1 MATLRELAIRVTAD
15 STSYQ
20 REMSRASRLGTDYYK
35 TMEER
40 SHRFDAY
47 IASNNRSIQAMNAQ
61 LHSLKTSALGLATAF
76 AGGFA
81 ITSIINTADDWGQMA
96 ARVKMAVNS
105 VEGSVDN
112 YQNVQSR
119 LLEISN
125 RNAKSIT
132 DSQELYI
139 ATASSMRDLGYST
152 NDTIDFIES
161 MSNSY
166 TLNAVAADRVQ
177 TSINTINKAMITGR
191 ITSKQWQDLMSS
203 TPNIASAL
211 ADSLKKDEEAI
222 KKLGLSGQISMRQL
236 ADAMIKAKD
245 ETGEMADGMGNT
257 IKDGF
262 VQISN
267 SFGTLIGEIND
278 SAGITRGLASG
289 LKIIADNIGLVTGAA
304 GVFVSIGLGRYFGR
318 LSNSIIDAT
327 KTTLDNSNKTYS
339 NALAQKHL
347 AESELQKIA
356 VEKQSIAT
364 TKQASIARLQNVAS
378 IRSAMNVRKTILAL
392 EAQEIALTDRETQA
406 KTRLAAANRQVSVLA
421 RASSGLLGLLGGPV
435 GLAVTALTVGSAF
448 FSMRDGA
455 EEAKKPIE
463 ELQLPVDQLLA
474 KFKELNKG
482 RQDNIVAGLTVEV
495 KTNSANVDTEI
506 DNLKKNLE
514 GKLKTEWVA
523 RGNYSAEL
531 VVSKKDQS
539 AINEYIEHVKT
550 LKSELD
556 KSAISEFDFGTK
568 LSQLN
573 DKLITAVGGGQEFK
587 TALGNMTGALLTSSG
602 ELGEVKEKLTAI
614 QAVAAAVASGIKT
627 IDVVDF
633 PNLDNQLGTLSLQ
646 LDVNN
651 AKSDYGAES
660 AYVLAGLQRAAG
672 NAALEHA
679 ADLFKL
685 ATTQELSGNMS
696 DALGKKL
703 TELAN
708 KLRQNYKLEQN
719 LKHSSSSKSPA
730 ELYKSQLDKLNNQ
743 INAYTDITE
752 LQKLRRQLAEG
763 ELRKLS
769 EIQKKTLETKAVE
782 LDKLNAQKEY
792 KSILDSLRTP
802 AEQQLDTYKKH
813 LEFIEKGNFS
823 LREREELLARMTKKS
838 MESAPT
844 FSYQNSYSGLGSDL
858 LNVAEDEKRL
868 QDWKEQQ
875 IAAQTELLNQKKINL
890 EEYADFVVSIE
901 DATQKKQ
908 KDIQDA
914 YTLATLG
921 TFSSLTGS
929 IADMFKETAGE
940 SSAAYKIMF
949 LASKASAIAQA
960 IISTEIAANKA
971 LELGPILGIPAAS
984 MVRGLGYASVGM
996 IAAQTISGMAHSG
1009 IDNIPREGT
1018 WLLDKGERVV
1028 DARTNADLKNF
1039 LDTSKSSGG
1048 SITVNVP
1055 VNVGGGDISEEDG
1068 KEVGAMIKQSVLS
1081 ILDEQMRPGGKLN
1094 RR

>member
-15 STSYQ
+15 SSSYQ
-20 REMSRASRLGTDYYK
+20 REMSRATRLGTDYYK
-35 TMEER
+35 TIEER
-40 SHRFDAY
+40 SRRFDAY

-61 LHSLKTSALGLATAF
+61 LHGLKSSALSLATAF

-96 ARVKMAVNS
+96 SRVKMAVNS
-105 VEGSVDN
+105 VEGSIDN
-112 YQNVQSR
+112 YQNVQKR

-152 NDTIDFIES
+152 NDTIDFIEA

-166 TLNAVAADRVQ
+166 TINATSAEKVQ
-177 TSINTINKAMITGR
+177 SSINAINKAMITGKVSSNDWKS
-191 ITSKQWQDLMSS
+191 IMAS
-203 TPNIASAL
+203 TPNIVTAL
-211 ADSLKKDEEAI
+211 SNSIGKSEKVI
-222 KKLGLSGQISMRQL
+222 RNLGNSGQISMRQL
-236 ADAMIKAKD
+236 ADAMIKVKD
-245 ETGEMADGMGNT
+245 ETGKLADNMGNT
-257 IKDGF
+257 VKDGF
-262 VQISN
+262 TQISN
-267 SFGTLIGEIND
+267 SFGTLIGELND
-278 SAGITRGLASG
+278 SAGITRGIASG
-289 LKIIADNIGLVTGAA
+289 LNIIADNIGIVTGAA

-318 LSNSIIDAT
+318 LSDSVINAT
-327 KTTLDNSNKTYS
+327 KTTLDNRTAQISLAQTQLSAVKTLQAKAVAEV
-339 NALAQKHL
+339 NAARFEAQRAVGLKANLIAQNNLTAAINRQTQANNQLALAQSK
-347 AESELQKIA
+347 
-356 VEKQSIAT
+356 VDT
-364 TKQASIARLQNVAS
+364 
-378 IRSAMNVRKTILAL
+378 
-392 EAQEIALTDRETQA
+392 LTS
-406 KTRLAAANRQVSVLA
+406 KMGLLS

-474 KFKELNKG
+474 RFKELNKG

-495 KTNSANVDTEI
+495 KTDSANVDTEI
-506 DNLKKNLE
+506 DKLKKNLE
-514 GKLKTEWVA
+514 EKLKTQWAA
-523 RGNYSAEL
+523 RGSYSAEL
-531 VVSKKDQS
+531 VVSKKDQT
-539 AINEYIEHVKT
+539 AINEYVGQLKN

-556 KSAISEFDFGTK
+556 KGTISEFDFGTK
-568 LSQLN
+568 LSQLS

-587 TALGNMTGALLTSSG
+587 TALGNMTGALLTSSSA
-602 ELGEVKEKLTAI
+602 LGKAQEKLIAI
-614 QAVAAAVASGIKT
+614 QGVAVAVASGIKT

-679 ADLFKL
+679 ADLIKL

-696 DALGKKL
+696 DELAEKL

-708 KLRQNYKLEQN
+708 KLRQNYKLEDK
-719 LKHSSSSKSPA
+719 LRHSSSSKSPA
-730 ELYKSQLDKLNNQ
+730 DLYKSQLDKLNNQ

-769 EIQKKTLETKAVE
+769 EIQKKTLETKAIE

-792 KSILDSLRTP
+792 KSIMDSLRSP

-875 IAAQTELLNQKKINL
+875 IAAQTELLNQKKINM
-890 EEYADFVVSIE
+890 EEYADFVVNIE
-901 DATQKKQ
+901 DKMQKKQ
-908 KDIQDA
+908 QDIQDA

-929 IADMFKETAGE
+929 IADMFKATAGE
-940 SSAAYKIMF
+940 SSAAYKAMF
-949 LASKASAIAQA
+949 LTSKAAAIAQA
-960 IISTEIAANKA
+960 IISTEVAADKA
-971 LELGPILGIPAAS
+971 LELGPILGIEASS
-984 MVRGLGYASVGM
+984 MVRGLGYASVGL
-996 IAAQTISGMAHSG
+996 IAAQTITGMAHSG
-1009 IDNIPREGT
+1009 IDRIPREGT
-1018 WLLDKGERVV
+1018 WLLEEGERVV
-1028 DARTNADLKNF
+1028 DARTNADLKDF
-1039 LDTSKSSGG
+1039 LGTSKQSSSGG
-1048 SITVNVP
+1048 LTLNMP
-1055 VNVGGGDISEEDG
+1055 LTAGGGVTHDELAVFGEKIKSDIFKIYTD
-1068 KEVGAMIKQSVLS
+1068 AI
-1081 ILDEQMRPGGKLN
+1081 RPGGLLN

>member
-15 STSYQ
+15 SSSYQ
-20 REMSRASRLGTDYYK
+20 REMSRATRLGTDYYK
-35 TMEER
+35 TIEDR
-40 SHRFDAY
+40 SRRFDAY
-47 IASNNRSIQAMNAQ
+47 VASNNRSIQAMNAQ
-61 LHSLKTSALGLATAF
+61 LHSLKSSALSLATAF

-105 VEGSVDN
+105 VGGSVDN
-112 YQNVQSR
+112 YQNVQKR

-152 NDTIDFIES
+152 NDTIDFIEA

-166 TLNAVAADRVQ
+166 TINATSAEKVQ
-177 TSINTINKAMITGR
+177 SSINAINKAMITGKV
-191 ITSKQWQDLMSS
+191 TSKQWQDLMAS

-211 ADSLKKDEEAI
+211 ADSLKKDEAI
-222 KKLGLSGQISMRQL
+222 IKNLGLSGQISMRQL
-236 ADAMIKAKD
+236 AEAMIKVKD
-245 ETGEMADGMGNT
+245 ETGRMADNMGNT
-257 IKDGF
+257 VKDGF
-262 VQISN
+262 TQISN
-267 SFGTLIGEIND
+267 SFGTLIGELND

-289 LKIIADNIGLVTGAA
+289 LNIIAENIGLVTGAA

-318 LSNSIIDAT
+318 LSDSVINAT
-327 KTTLDNSNKTYS
+327 KTTLNNRTAQISLAQTQLAAVKTLQAKAFAEA
-339 NALAQKHL
+339 NAARLEAQRAVGLKANLIAQNNLTAAINRQTQANNQLALAQ
-347 AESELQKIA
+347 SR
-356 VEKQSIAT
+356 VD
-364 TKQASIARLQNVAS
+364 
-378 IRSAMNVRKTILAL
+378 
-392 EAQEIALTDRETQA
+392 ALTS
-406 KTRLAAANRQVSVLA
+406 KMGLLS
-421 RASSGLLGLLGGPV
+421 RASSGLLGLLGGPM

-463 ELQLPVDQLLA
+463 ELQLPVDQLIA

-482 RQDNIVAGLTVEV
+482 RQDNITAGLTVQV
-495 KTNSANVDTEI
+495 KTDSANVDTEI
-506 DNLKKNLE
+506 DNLKENLEKNLR
-514 GKLKTEWVA
+514 TEWVTGNWSA
-523 RGNYSAEL
+523 RL
-531 VVSKKDQS
+531 VVSKKDQL
-539 AINEYIEHVKT
+539 AINEYIGQLKK

-556 KSAISEFDFGTK
+556 NGTISEFDFGTK
-568 LSQLN
+568 LSQLS

-587 TALGNMTGALLTSSG
+587 TALGNMTGALLTASSA
-602 ELGEVKEKLTAI
+602 LGETQVKLGAI
-614 QAVAAAVASGIKT
+614 QGVAEAVAGGVKKL
-627 IDVVDF
+627 DLVDF
-633 PNLDNQLGTLSLQ
+633 PNLDNQLGALSLQ

-672 NAALEHA
+672 DAALEHA
-679 ADLFKL
+679 ADLIKL
-685 ATTQELSGNMS
+685 ATTQELSGKMS
-696 DALGKKL
+696 DELAEKL

-769 EIQKKTLETKAVE
+769 EIQKKTLETKAIE
-782 LDKLNAQKEY
+782 LDRLNAQKEY

-875 IAAQTELLNQKKINL
+875 IAAQTELLNQKKINM
-890 EEYADFVVSIE
+890 EEYADFVVNIE
-901 DATQKKQ
+901 DKMQKKQ
-908 KDIQDA
+908 QDIQDA

-929 IADMFKETAGE
+929 IADMFKATAGE
-940 SSAAYKIMF
+940 SSAVYKTMF
-949 LASKASAIAQA
+949 LVSKAAAIAQS
-960 IISTEIAANKA
+960 IVSTEVAATKA
-971 LELGPILGIPAAS
+971 LEIDPTGILSG
-984 MVRGLGYASVGM
+984 VTRGLGYASVGM

-1018 WLLDKGERVV
+1018 WLLDRGERVV

-1039 LDTSKSSGG
+1039 LDTSKQSSSGG
-1048 SITVNVP
+1048 LTLNMP
-1055 VNVGGGDISEEDG
+1055 LTAGGGVTHEELAVFGEKIKSDIFKIYTD
-1068 KEVGAMIKQSVLS
+1068 AI
-1081 ILDEQMRPGGKLN
+1081 RPGGVLN

>member
-15 STSYQ
+15 SSSYQ
-20 REMSRASRLGTDYYK
+20 REMSRATRLGTDYYK
-35 TMEER
+35 TIEER
-40 SHRFDAY
+40 SRRFDAY
-47 IASNNRSIQAMNAQ
+47 VASNNRSIQAMNAQ
-61 LHSLKTSALGLATAF
+61 LHSLKSSALSLATAF

-105 VEGSVDN
+105 VGGSVDN
-112 YQNVQSR
+112 YQNVQKR

-152 NDTIDFIES
+152 NDTIDFIEA

-166 TLNAVAADRVQ
+166 TINATSAEKVQ
-177 TSINTINKAMITGR
+177 SSINIINKAMITGKV
-191 ITSKQWQDLMSS
+191 SGKQWQDLMAS
-203 TPNIASAL
+203 TPNIVTAL
-211 ADSLKKDEEAI
+211 SNSTGQAEAVI
-222 KKLGLSGQISMRQL
+222 RNLGNSGQISMRQL
-236 ADAMIKAKD
+236 TDAMVKAKD
-245 ETGEMADGMGNT
+245 ETGKMADGMGNT
-257 IKDGF
+257 VKDGF
-262 VQISN
+262 TQISN
-267 SFGTLIGEIND
+267 SFGVLIGELND

-318 LSNSIIDAT
+318 LSDSVINAT
-327 KTTLDNSNKTYS
+327 KTTLNNRTAQISSTQAQLAAVKALQAKAVAEVNVARFEAQRAVGLKANLIAQNNLTAAI
-339 NALAQKHL
+339 NRQTQANNELALAQ
-347 AESELQKIA
+347 SR
-356 VEKQSIAT
+356 VD
-364 TKQASIARLQNVAS
+364 
-378 IRSAMNVRKTILAL
+378 
-392 EAQEIALTDRETQA
+392 ALTS
-406 KTRLAAANRQVSVLA
+406 KMGLLS
-421 RASSGLLGLLGGPV
+421 RASSGLLGLLGGPM

-474 KFKELNKG
+474 RFKELNKG
-482 RQDNIVAGLTVEV
+482 RQDNITAGLTVQV

-506 DNLKKNLE
+506 DNLRKNLE
-514 GKLKTEWVA
+514 KKLRTEWITGNHSA
-523 RGNYSAEL
+523 RL
-531 VVSKKDQS
+531 VVPKKDQA
-539 AINEYIEHVKT
+539 AINEYIGQLKN

-556 KSAISEFDFGTK
+556 KGTISEFDFGTK
-568 LSQLN
+568 LSQLS

-587 TALGNMTGALLTSSG
+587 TALGDMTGALLTASDA
-602 ELGEVKEKLTAI
+602 LGETQVKLGAI
-614 QAVAAAVASGIKT
+614 QGVAEAVAGGVKKL
-627 IDVVDF
+627 DLVDF
-633 PNLDNQLGTLSLQ
+633 PNLDNQLGTLSQQ
-646 LDVNN
+646 LDVSRV
-651 AKSDYGAES
+651 KSNHGAEA

-672 NAALEHA
+672 DAALEHA
-679 ADLFKL
+679 EDLITL
-685 ATTQELSGNMS
+685 ATTQKLSSNMS
-696 DALGKKL
+696 DELAEKL

-782 LDKLNAQKEY
+782 LDQLNAQKEY
-792 KSILDSLRTP
+792 KSIMDSLRTP
-802 AEQQLDTYKKH
+802 AEQQLDTYKQH

-823 LREREELLARMTKKS
+823 LREREALLARMNKKS

-858 LNVAEDEKRL
+858 LNVAEDDKKL
-868 QDWKEQQ
+868 HDWQEQQ
-875 IAAQTELLNQKKINL
+875 IAAQTELLNQKKINM
-890 EEYADFVVSIE
+890 EEYADFVVNIE
-901 DATQKKQ
+901 DTMHKKQ
-908 KDIQDA
+908 QDIQDA

-929 IADMFKETAGE
+929 IADMFKQTAGE
-940 SSAAYKIMF
+940 SSAAYKVMF
-949 LASKASAIAQA
+949 LASRAAAIAQA
-960 IISTEIAANKA
+960 TISTLVAANKA
-971 LELGPILGIPAAS
+971 RELGYPMGEIAAS
-984 MVRGLGYASVGM
+984 TVMGLGMANVGM

-1018 WLLDKGERVV
+1018 WLLDRGERVV
-1028 DARTNADLKNF
+1028 DARTNADLKDF
-1039 LDTSKSSGG
+1039 LGTSKRSSSGG
-1048 SITVNVP
+1048 LTLNMP
-1055 VNVGGGDISEEDG
+1055 LTAGGGVTHEELAVFG
-1068 KEVGAMIKQSVLS
+1068 ETIKADVLRAYTNA
-1081 ILDEQMRPGGKLN
+1081 IRPGGILN

>member
-40 SHRFDAY
+40 SRRFDAY

-61 LHSLKTSALGLATAF
+61 LHSLKTSALSLATAF

-112 YQNVQSR
+112 YQDVQNR

-245 ETGEMADGMGNT
+245 ETGKMADGMGNT

-289 LKIIADNIGLVTGAA
+289 LKIIADNIGLVTGAV
-304 GVFVSIGLGRYFGR
+304 GVFVAIGLGRYFGR
-318 LSNSIIDAT
+318 LSDSVINAT
-327 KTTLDNSNKTYS
+327 KTTLDNRTAQISLAQTQLAAVKTLQAKAVAEV
-339 NALAQKHL
+339 NAARFEAQRAVGLKANLIAQNNLTAAINRQTQANNQLALAQSK
-347 AESELQKIA
+347 
-356 VEKQSIAT
+356 VD
-364 TKQASIARLQNVAS
+364 
-378 IRSAMNVRKTILAL
+378 
-392 EAQEIALTDRETQA
+392 ALTS
-406 KTRLAAANRQVSVLA
+406 KVGLLS
-421 RASSGLLGLLGGPV
+421 RAGSGLLGLLGGPF

-448 FSMRDGA
+448 FAMRDGA
-455 EEAKKPIE
+455 DSAKKPIE
-463 ELQLPVDQLLA
+463 DLQLPVDQLIEKYKKLDKA
-474 KFKELNKG
+474 RQAVLKTDISSDVKDKSKEADLNIPDLKESLKKSLSDVKSTG
-482 RQDNIVAGLTVEV
+482 LDYPKVKSYLSPENEKAIDAYIEKIESLIAHVKNGTLSEKEFGEQFNVANTQLNTA
-495 KTNSANVDTEI
+495 TRNSA
-506 DNLKKNLE
+506 
-514 GKLKTEWVA
+514 
-523 RGNYSAEL
+523 
-531 VVSKKDQS
+531 
-539 AINEYIEHVKT
+539 
-550 LKSELD
+550 
-556 KSAISEFDFGTK
+556 DFGTTLVGMTRET
-568 LSQLN
+568 LSSVQ
-573 DKLITAVGGGQEFK
+573 
-587 TALGNMTGALLTSSG
+587 ALAQQ
-602 ELGEVKEKLTAI
+602 KEKLDAI
-614 QAVAAAVASGIKT
+614 EQASGDAANSVKQL
-627 IDVVDF
+627 DLADF
-633 PNLDNQLGTLSLQ
+633 PNLENQLGTLSLQ
-646 LDVNN
+646 LDVSRV
-651 AKSDYGAES
+651 KSKSGAEA

-679 ADLFKL
+679 EDLITL
-685 ATTQELSGNMS
+685 ATTQELSGKMS

-703 TELAN
+703 TELAK
-708 KLRQNYKLEQN
+708 KLRENFKLEKN
-719 LKHSSSSKSPA
+719 LKHSSKSGKSSVDI
-730 ELYKSQLDKLNNQ
+730 YKSQLDKLNNQ
-743 INAYTDITE
+743 IHAYTDITE

-769 EIQKKTLETKAVE
+769 EIQKKTLETKAIE
-782 LDKLNAQKEY
+782 LDRLNAQKEY
-792 KSILDSLRTP
+792 KSIMDSLRSP
-802 AEQQLDTYKKH
+802 AEQQLDTYKQH
-813 LEFIEKGNFS
+813 LAVLEKGNFT
-823 LREREELLARMTKKS
+823 LKEREELLDKMNKKAS
-838 MESAPT
+838 ESAPT
-844 FSYQNSYSGLGSDL
+844 FSYQNSYNGIGSDL
-858 LNVAEDEKRL
+858 LNVAEDDKKL

-875 IAAQTELLNQKKINL
+875 IAVQTDLLNEKLINQQ
-890 EEYADFVVSIE
+890 EYADAVVSIE
-901 DATQKKQ
+901 ETMQKKQ
-908 KDIQDA
+908 QDLQSA
-914 YTLATLG
+914 YTLAALG

-929 IADMFKETAGE
+929 IADMFKQTAGE

-949 LASKASAIAQA
+949 LASKAAAIAQS
-960 IISTEIAANKA
+960 IVSTEVAATKA
-971 LELGPILGIPAAS
+971 LEIDPTGIMS
-984 MVRGLGYASVGM
+984 GITRGLGYASVGM

-1009 IDNIPREGT
+1009 IDHIPEDGT
-1018 WLLDKGERVV
+1018 WLLKKGERVI
-1028 DARTNADLKNF
+1028 DDRTNADLKNF
-1039 LDTSKSSGG
+1039 LETSNKSNGIALNMP
-1048 SITVNVP
+1048 ITA
-1055 VNVGGGDISEEDG
+1055 GGGVSQDDLAIVTNDIKIWVIKEFED
-1068 KEVGAMIKQSVLS
+1068 A
-1081 ILDEQMRPGGKLN
+1081 MRPGGKLN

>member
-15 STSYQ
+15 SSSYQ
-20 REMSRASRLGTDYYK
+20 REMSRATRLGTDYYK
-35 TMEER
+35 TIEER
-40 SHRFDAY
+40 SRRFDAY

-61 LHSLKTSALGLATAF
+61 LHSLKSSALSLATAF

-96 ARVKMAVNS
+96 SRVKMAVNS
-105 VEGSVDN
+105 VEGSIDN
-112 YQNVQSR
+112 YQNVQKR

-152 NDTIDFIES
+152 NDTIDFIEA

-166 TLNAVAADRVQ
+166 TINATSAEKVQ
-177 TSINTINKAMITGR
+177 SSINIINKAMITGKV
-191 ITSKQWQDLMSS
+191 SGKQWQDLMAS
-203 TPNIASAL
+203 TPNIVTAL
-211 ADSLKKDEEAI
+211 SNSIGKSEKVI
-222 KKLGLSGQISMRQL
+222 RNLGNSGQISMRQL
-236 ADAMIKAKD
+236 ADAMIKVKD
-245 ETGEMADGMGNT
+245 ETGKLADNMGNT
-257 IKDGF
+257 VKDGF
-262 VQISN
+262 TQISN
-267 SFGTLIGEIND
+267 SFGTLIGELND
-278 SAGITRGLASG
+278 SAGITRGIASG
-289 LKIIADNIGLVTGAA
+289 LNIIAENIGLVTGAA

-347 AESELQKIA
+347 AEAELQKIA

-455 EEAKKPIE
+455 KEAKQPIE

-474 KFKELNKG
+474 RFKELNKG
-482 RQDNIVAGLTVEV
+482 RQDNITAGLTVEV
-495 KTNSANVDTEI
+495 KTNSAKVDTEI
-506 DNLKKNLE
+506 DKLKKNLE
-514 GKLKTEWVA
+514 EKLKTQWAA

-539 AINEYIEHVKT
+539 AINEYVGQVKA

-556 KSAISEFDFGTK
+556 NGTITADAFGNK
-568 LSQLN
+568 FSQLN

-602 ELGEVKEKLTAI
+602 ALGEAQEKLIAI
-614 QAVAAAVASGIKT
+614 QGVAVAVASGIKT

-672 NAALEHA
+672 DAALEHA

-730 ELYKSQLDKLNNQ
+730 ELYKSQLDKLKSQ

-769 EIQKKTLETKAVE
+769 EIQKKALETKAIE
-782 LDKLNAQKEY
+782 LDRLNAQKEY

-875 IAAQTELLNQKKINL
+875 IAAQTELLNEKKINM
-890 EEYADFVVSIE
+890 EEYADFVVNIE
-901 DATQKKQ
+901 DKMQKKQ
-908 KDIQDA
+908 QDIQDA

-929 IADMFKETAGE
+929 IADMFKQTAGE
-940 SSAAYKIMF
+940 SSAAYKAMF
-949 LASKASAIAQA
+949 LTSKAAAIAQA
-960 IISTEIAANKA
+960 IISTEVAADKA
-971 LELGPILGIPAAS
+971 MELGPILGIEAAS

-1009 IDNIPREGT
+1009 IDHIPEDGT
-1018 WLLDKGERVV
+1018 WLLKKGERVI
-1028 DARTNADLKNF
+1028 DDRTNADLKDF
-1039 LDTSKSSGG
+1039 LGTSKQSSGG
-1048 SITVNVP
+1048 LTLNMP
-1055 VNVGGGDISEEDG
+1055 LTAGGGVTHEELAVFGEKIKSDIFKIYTD
-1068 KEVGAMIKQSVLS
+1068 AI
-1081 ILDEQMRPGGKLN
+1081 RPGGLLN

>member
-15 STSYQ
+15 SSSYQ
-20 REMSRASRLGTDYYK
+20 REMSRATRLGTDYYK
-35 TMEER
+35 TIEER
-40 SHRFDAY
+40 SRRFDAY

-61 LHSLKTSALGLATAF
+61 LHGLKSSALSLATAF

-105 VEGSVDN
+105 VEGSIDN
-112 YQNVQSR
+112 YQNVQKR

-152 NDTIDFIES
+152 NDTIDFIEA

-166 TLNAVAADRVQ
+166 TINATSAEKVQ
-177 TSINTINKAMITGR
+177 SSINAINKAMITGKVSSNDWKS
-191 ITSKQWQDLMSS
+191 IMAS
-203 TPNIASAL
+203 TPNVVEAL
-211 ADSLKKDEEAI
+211 SNSLKKDEAVI
-222 KKLGLSGQISMRQL
+222 KQLGMSGQISMRQL
-236 ADAMIKAKD
+236 ADAMIKVRD
-245 ETGEMADGMGNT
+245 ETGKMADNMGNT

-262 VQISN
+262 TQISN
-267 SFGTLIGEIND
+267 SFGTLIGELND

-289 LKIIADNIGLVTGAA
+289 LRIIADNIGLVTGAA

-318 LSNSIIDAT
+318 LSDSVINAT
-327 KTTLDNSNKTYS
+327 KTTLDNRTAQISLAQTQLSAVKTLQAKAVAEVNAARFEAQRAVGLKANLIAQNNLTAAINRQTQANKEL
-339 NALAQKHL
+339 ALAQSK
-347 AESELQKIA
+347 
-356 VEKQSIAT
+356 VDT
-364 TKQASIARLQNVAS
+364 
-378 IRSAMNVRKTILAL
+378 
-392 EAQEIALTDRETQA
+392 LTS
-406 KTRLAAANRQVSVLA
+406 KMGLLS

-474 KFKELNKG
+474 KFKKLNKG
-482 RQDNIVAGLTVEV
+482 RQDNIVAGLTVDV
-495 KTNSANVDTEI
+495 KTDSAKVDTEI

-514 GKLKTEWVA
+514 GKLKTKWAA
-523 RGNYSAEL
+523 RGVYSTEL
-531 VVSKKDQS
+531 VVSKKDQT
-539 AINEYIEHVKT
+539 AINEYIGQLKN

-556 KSAISEFDFGTK
+556 KGTISEFDFGTK
-568 LSQLN
+568 LSQLS

-602 ELGEVKEKLTAI
+602 ALGKAQEKLIAI
-614 QAVAAAVASGIKT
+614 QGVAVAVASGIKT

-696 DALGKKL
+696 DDLGKKL

-730 ELYKSQLDKLNNQ
+730 ELYKSQLDKLKSQ

-838 MESAPT
+838 LESSPT

-875 IAAQTELLNQKKINL
+875 IAMQTELLDQKLINQQ
-890 EEYADFVVSIE
+890 EYADAVVNIE
-901 DATQKKQ
+901 ETMQRKQ
-908 KDIQDA
+908 QDIQDA
-914 YTLATLG
+914 YTIATLG

-929 IADMFKETAGE
+929 IADMFKQTAGE

-949 LASKASAIAQA
+949 LTSKAAAIAQA
-960 IISTEIAANKA
+960 TISTYVAADKA
-971 LELGPILGIPAAS
+971 LELGYPMGEIAAS
-984 MVRGLGYASVGM
+984 TVMGLGMANVGM
-996 IAAQTISGMAHSG
+996 IAAQTITGMAHSG
-1009 IDNIPREGT
+1009 IDRIPREGT
-1018 WLLDKGERVV
+1018 WLLEEGERVV
-1028 DARTNADLKNF
+1028 DARTNADLKDF
-1039 LDTSKSSGG
+1039 LGTSKRSSGG

-1055 VNVGGGDISEEDG
+1055 VNVGRGDISEEDG
-1068 KEVGAMIKQSVLS
+1068 KEIGLMIKQSVLS
-1081 ILDEQMRPGGKLN
+1081 ILDDQMRPGGRLN

>member
-15 STSYQ
+15 SSSYQ
-20 REMSRASRLGTDYYK
+20 REMSRATRLGTDYYK
-35 TMEER
+35 TIEER
-40 SHRFDAY
+40 SRRFDAY

-61 LHSLKTSALGLATAF
+61 LYSLKSSALGLATAF

-96 ARVKMAVNS
+96 ARVKMSVNS
-105 VEGSVDN
+105 VGGSVDD
-112 YQNVQSR
+112 YQDVQKR

-152 NDTIDFIES
+152 NDTIDFIEA

-166 TLNAVAADRVQ
+166 TLNAVAADKVQ
-177 TSINTINKAMITGR
+177 TSIGVINKAMITGKV
-191 ITSKQWQDLMSS
+191 SGKQWQQLMES

-211 ADSLKKDEEAI
+211 ADSLKKDEAI
-222 KKLGLSGQISMRQL
+222 IKNLGLSGQISMRQL
-236 ADAMIKAKD
+236 ADAMMKAKD
-245 ETGEMADGMGNT
+245 ETGRLADNMGNT
-257 IKDGF
+257 VKDGF
-262 VQISN
+262 TQISN
-267 SFGTLIGEIND
+267 SFGTLIGELND

-289 LKIIADNIGLVTGAA
+289 LRIIADNIGLVTGAA

-318 LSNSIIDAT
+318 LSDSVINAT
-327 KTTLDNSNKTYS
+327 KTTLNNRAAQISLVQTQLAAVKTLQAKAVAEA
-339 NALAQKHL
+339 NAARFEAQRAVGLKANLIAQNNLTAAINRQTQANNQLALAQ
-347 AESELQKIA
+347 SR
-356 VEKQSIAT
+356 VD
-364 TKQASIARLQNVAS
+364 
-378 IRSAMNVRKTILAL
+378 
-392 EAQEIALTDRETQA
+392 ALTS
-406 KTRLAAANRQVSVLA
+406 KMGLLS

-455 EEAKKPIE
+455 AEAKKPIE

-482 RQDNIVAGLTVEV
+482 RQDSIVAGLTVQV
-495 KTNSANVDTEI
+495 KTDSASVDTEI
-506 DNLKKNLE
+506 DNLKENLEKNLR
-514 GKLKTEWVA
+514 TEWVTGNWSA
-523 RGNYSAEL
+523 RL
-531 VVSKKDQS
+531 VVSKKDQA
-539 AINEYIEHVKT
+539 AINEYIEQVKI

-556 KSAISEFDFGTK
+556 KSAISEFDFGTN

-587 TALGNMTGALLTSSG
+587 TALGNMTGALLTASG
-602 ELGEVKEKLTAI
+602 ALGETQVKLGAI
-614 QAVAAAVASGIKT
+614 QGVAVAVANGVKKL
-627 IDVVDF
+627 DLVDF
-633 PNLDNQLGTLSLQ
+633 PNLDNQLGTLSQQ
-646 LDVNN
+646 LDVSRV
-651 AKSDYGAES
+651 KSKHGAEA

-672 NAALEHA
+672 DAALEHA
-679 ADLFKL
+679 EDLITL

-696 DALGKKL
+696 DKLAEKL
-703 TELAN
+703 TELAD
-708 KLRQNYKLEQN
+708 KLRQNHKLEEG
-719 LKHSSSSKSPA
+719 LKQSSKGKSPSD
-730 ELYKSQLDKLNNQ
+730 LYKSQLDKLNNQ

-763 ELRKLS
+763 ELSKLT

-802 AEQQLDTYKKH
+802 AEQQLDTYKQH

-875 IAAQTELLNQKKINL
+875 IAAQTELLNQKKINM
-890 EEYADFVVSIE
+890 EEYADFVVNIE
-901 DATQKKQ
+901 DTMYKKQ
-908 KDIQDA
+908 QDIQDA

-929 IADMFKETAGE
+929 IADMFKQTAGE
-940 SSAAYKIMF
+940 SSAVYKTMF
-949 LASKASAIAQA
+949 LVSKAAAIAQS
-960 IISTEIAANKA
+960 IVSTEVAATKA
-971 LELGPILGIPAAS
+971 LEIDPTGIMS
-984 MVRGLGYASVGM
+984 GVTRGLGYASVGM

-1018 WLLDKGERVV
+1018 WLLDRGERVV
-1028 DARTNADLKNF
+1028 DARTNTDLKNF
-1039 LDTSKSSGG
+1039 LDTSKRSSGG

-1055 VNVGGGDISEEDG
+1055 VNVGRGDISEEDG
-1068 KEVGAMIKQSVLS
+1068 KEIGLMIKQSVLS
-1081 ILDEQMRPGGKLN
+1081 ILDDQMRPGGRLN

>member
-15 STSYQ
+15 SSSYQ
-20 REMSRASRLGTDYYK
+20 REMSRATRLGTDYYK
-35 TMEER
+35 TIEER
-40 SHRFDAY
+40 SRRFDAY

-61 LHSLKTSALGLATAF
+61 LHSLKSSALSLATAL

-105 VEGSVDN
+105 VGGSVDD
-112 YQNVQSR
+112 YQGVQKR

-152 NDTIDFIES
+152 NDTIDFIEA

-166 TLNAVAADRVQ
+166 TINATSAEKVQ
-177 TSINTINKAMITGR
+177 SSINAINKAMITGKV
-191 ITSKQWQDLMSS
+191 TSNDWKSIMSS
-203 TPNIASAL
+203 TPNVVEAL
-211 ADSLKKDEEAI
+211 SDSLKKDEAI
-222 KKLGLSGQISMRQL
+222 IKQLGMSGQISMRQL
-236 ADAMIKAKD
+236 ADAMIKVRD
-245 ETGEMADGMGNT
+245 ETGKMADNMGNT
-257 IKDGF
+257 VKDGF
-262 VQISN
+262 TQISN
-267 SFGTLIGEIND
+267 SFGTLIGELND
-278 SAGITRGLASG
+278 SAGLTQGIASG
-289 LKIIADNIGLVTGAA
+289 LNIIADNIGLVTGAA

-318 LSNSIIDAT
+318 LSDSVINAT
-327 KTTLDNSNKTYS
+327 KTTLDNRTAQISLAQTQLSAVKTLQAKAVAEV
-339 NALAQKHL
+339 NAARFEAQRAVGLKANLIAQNNLTAAINRQTQANNQLALAQSK
-347 AESELQKIA
+347 
-356 VEKQSIAT
+356 VDT
-364 TKQASIARLQNVAS
+364 
-378 IRSAMNVRKTILAL
+378 
-392 EAQEIALTDRETQA
+392 LTS
-406 KTRLAAANRQVSVLA
+406 KMGLLS

-474 KFKELNKG
+474 RFKELNKG
-482 RQDNIVAGLTVEV
+482 KQDNIVAGLTVEV
-495 KTNSANVDTEI
+495 KTNSAKTDKEI

-514 GKLKTEWVA
+514 KKLRTEWVTGTHSA
-523 RGNYSAEL
+523 RL
-531 VVSKKDQS
+531 VVPKKDQS
-539 AINEYIEHVKT
+539 AINEYIGQLKN

-556 KSAISEFDFGTK
+556 KGTISEFDFGTK
-568 LSQLN
+568 LSQLS

-587 TALGNMTGALLTSSG
+587 TALGNMTGALLTSSRA
-602 ELGEVKEKLTAI
+602 LGETQVKLGAI
-614 QAVAAAVASGIKT
+614 QAVAVAVAGGIKT

-696 DALGKKL
+696 DELGKKL

-769 EIQKKTLETKAVE
+769 EIQKKTLETKAIE
-782 LDKLNAQKEY
+782 LDRLNAQKEY
-792 KSILDSLRTP
+792 RSILDSLRTP

-838 MESAPT
+838 LESAPT

-868 QDWKEQQ
+868 QDWKEKELKV
-875 IAAQTELLNQKKINL
+875 QTELLNEKKINIQ
-890 EEYADFVVSIE
+890 EYADFVVNIE
-901 DATQKKQ
+901 DTMQRKQ
-908 KDIQDA
+908 QDIQSA
-914 YTLATLG
+914 YTIATLG

-929 IADMFKETAGE
+929 IADMFKQTAGE
-940 SSAAYKIMF
+940 SSAVYKTMF
-949 LASKASAIAQA
+949 LVSKAAAIAQS
-960 IISTEIAANKA
+960 IVSTEVAATKA
-971 LELGPILGIPAAS
+971 LEIDPTGIMS
-984 MVRGLGYASVGM
+984 GVTRGLGYASVGM
-996 IAAQTISGMAHSG
+996 IAAQTITGMAHSG
-1009 IDNIPREGT
+1009 IDRIPREGT
-1018 WLLDKGERVV
+1018 WLLEEGERVV
-1028 DARTNADLKNF
+1028 DARTNADLKDF
-1039 LDTSKSSGG
+1039 LGTSKQSSSGG
-1048 SITVNVP
+1048 LTLNMP
-1055 VNVGGGDISEEDG
+1055 LTAGGGVTHEELAVFGEKIKSDIFKIYTD
-1068 KEVGAMIKQSVLS
+1068 AI
-1081 ILDEQMRPGGKLN
+1081 RPGGILN

>member
-15 STSYQ
+15 SSSYQ
-20 REMSRASRLGTDYYK
+20 REMSRATRLGTDYYK
-35 TMEER
+35 TIEER
-40 SHRFDAY
+40 SRRFDAY

-61 LHSLKTSALGLATAF
+61 LHGLKSSALSLATAF

-96 ARVKMAVNS
+96 SRVKMAVNS
-105 VEGSVDN
+105 VEGSIDN
-112 YQNVQSR
+112 YQNVQKR

-152 NDTIDFIES
+152 NDTIDFIEA

-166 TLNAVAADRVQ
+166 TINATSAEKVQ
-177 TSINTINKAMITGR
+177 SSINAINKAMITGKVSSNDWKS
-191 ITSKQWQDLMSS
+191 IMSS
-203 TPNIASAL
+203 TPNVVEAL
-211 ADSLKKDEEAI
+211 SDSLKKDEAVI
-222 KKLGLSGQISMRQL
+222 KQLGMSGQISMRQL
-236 ADAMIKAKD
+236 ADAMIKVKD
-245 ETGEMADGMGNT
+245 ETGKLADNMGNT
-257 IKDGF
+257 VKDGF
-262 VQISN
+262 TQISN
-267 SFGTLIGEIND
+267 SFGTLIGELND
-278 SAGITRGLASG
+278 SAGITRGIASG
-289 LKIIADNIGLVTGAA
+289 LNIIAENIGLVTGAA

-347 AESELQKIA
+347 AEAELQKIA

-455 EEAKKPIE
+455 KEAKKPIE

-474 KFKELNKG
+474 RFKELNKG

-495 KTNSANVDTEI
+495 KTDSANVDTEI
-506 DNLKKNLE
+506 DKLKKNLE
-514 GKLKTEWVA
+514 EKLKTQWAA
-523 RGNYSAEL
+523 RGSYSAEL
-531 VVSKKDQS
+531 VVSKKDQT
-539 AINEYIEHVKT
+539 AINEYVGQVKA

-556 KSAISEFDFGTK
+556 NGTITADAFGNK
-568 LSQLN
+568 FSQLN

-587 TALGNMTGALLTSSG
+587 TALGNMTGALLTSSSA
-602 ELGEVKEKLTAI
+602 LGEAQEKLIAI
-614 QAVAAAVASGIKT
+614 QGVAVAVASGIKT

-646 LDVNN
+646 LDVNRV
-651 AKSDYGAES
+651 KSDKGAEA

-672 NAALEHA
+672 DAALEHA
-679 ADLFKL
+679 EDLITL
-685 ATTQELSGNMS
+685 ATTQKLSGNMS
-696 DALGKKL
+696 DELGKKL

-769 EIQKKTLETKAVE
+769 EIQKKALETKAIE

-875 IAAQTELLNQKKINL
+875 IAAQTELLNEKKINM
-890 EEYADFVVSIE
+890 EEYADFVVNIE
-901 DATQKKQ
+901 DKMQKKQ
-908 KDIQDA
+908 QDIQDA

-929 IADMFKETAGE
+929 IADMFKQTAGE
-940 SSAAYKIMF
+940 SSAAYKAMF
-949 LASKASAIAQA
+949 LTSKAAAIAQA
-960 IISTEIAANKA
+960 IISTEVAADKA
-971 LELGPILGIPAAS
+971 MELGPILGIEAAS

-996 IAAQTISGMAHSG
+996 IAAQTITGMAHSG
-1009 IDNIPREGT
+1009 IDRIPREGT
-1018 WLLDKGERVV
+1018 WLLEEGERVV
-1028 DARTNADLKNF
+1028 DARTNADLKDF
-1039 LDTSKSSGG
+1039 LGTSKQSSSGG
-1048 SITVNVP
+1048 LTLNMP
-1055 VNVGGGDISEEDG
+1055 LTAGGGVTHEELAVFGEKIKSDIFKIYTD
-1068 KEVGAMIKQSVLS
+1068 AI
-1081 ILDEQMRPGGKLN
+1081 RPGGLLN
-1094 RR
+1094 HR

>member
-15 STSYQ
+15 SSSYQ
-20 REMSRASRLGTDYYK
+20 REMSRATRLGTDYYK
-35 TMEER
+35 TIEER
-40 SHRFDAY
+40 SRRFDAY

-61 LHSLKTSALGLATAF
+61 LHSLKSSALSLATAF

-96 ARVKMAVNS
+96 SRVKMAVTS

-112 YQNVQSR
+112 YQNVQKR

-152 NDTIDFIES
+152 NDTIDFIEA

-166 TLNAVAADRVQ
+166 TINATSAEKVQ
-177 TSINTINKAMITGR
+177 SSINAINKAMITGKVSSNDWKS
-191 ITSKQWQDLMSS
+191 IMSS
-203 TPNIASAL
+203 TPNVVEAL
-211 ADSLKKDEEAI
+211 SDSLKKDEAI
-222 KKLGLSGQISMRQL
+222 IKQLGMSGQISMRQL
-236 ADAMIKAKD
+236 TDAMIKAKD
-245 ETGEMADGMGNT
+245 ETGAAADNMGNT
-257 IKDGF
+257 VKDGF
-262 VQISN
+262 TQISN
-267 SFGTLIGEIND
+267 SFGTLIGELND
-278 SAGITRGLASG
+278 SAGITRGIASG
-289 LKIIADNIGLVTGAA
+289 LRIIADNIGLVTGAA

-318 LSNSIIDAT
+318 LSDSVINAT
-327 KTTLDNSNKTYS
+327 KTTLDNRTAQISLAQTQLSAVKTLQAKAVAEVNAARFEAQRAVGLKANLIAQNNLTAAINRQTQANKEL
-339 NALAQKHL
+339 ALAQSK
-347 AESELQKIA
+347 
-356 VEKQSIAT
+356 VDT
-364 TKQASIARLQNVAS
+364 
-378 IRSAMNVRKTILAL
+378 
-392 EAQEIALTDRETQA
+392 LTS
-406 KTRLAAANRQVSVLA
+406 KMGLLS

-495 KTNSANVDTEI
+495 KTDSANVDTEI
-506 DNLKKNLE
+506 DKLKKNLE
-514 GKLKTEWVA
+514 EKLKTQWAA
-523 RGNYSAEL
+523 RGQYSAQK
-531 VVSKKDQS
+531 VVSKKDQA
-539 AINEYIEHVKT
+539 AINEYVGQVKA

-556 KSAISEFDFGTK
+556 NGTITADAFGNK
-568 LSQLN
+568 FSQLN

-602 ELGEVKEKLTAI
+602 ALGEAQEKLIAI
-614 QAVAAAVASGIKT
+614 QGVAVAVASGIKT

-672 NAALEHA
+672 DAALEHA

-708 KLRQNYKLEQN
+708 KLRQNYKLEDK
-719 LKHSSSSKSPA
+719 LRHSSSSKSPA
-730 ELYKSQLDKLNNQ
+730 DLYKSQLDKLNNQ

-769 EIQKKTLETKAVE
+769 EIQKKTLETKAIE

-875 IAAQTELLNQKKINL
+875 IAAQTDLLNQKKINL
-890 EEYADFVVSIE
+890 EEYADFVVNIE
-901 DATQKKQ
+901 DKMQKKQ
-908 KDIQDA
+908 QDIQDA
-914 YTLATLG
+914 YTIATLG

-929 IADMFKETAGE
+929 IADMFKATAGE
-940 SSAAYKIMF
+940 SSAAYKAMF
-949 LASKASAIAQA
+949 LTSKAAAIAQA
-960 IISTEIAANKA
+960 IISTEVAADKA
-971 LELGPILGIPAAS
+971 LELGPILGIEASS
-984 MVRGLGYASVGM
+984 MVRGLGYASVGL
-996 IAAQTISGMAHSG
+996 IAAQTITGMAHSG
-1009 IDNIPREGT
+1009 IDRIPREGT
-1018 WLLDKGERVV
+1018 WLLEEGERVV
-1028 DARTNADLKNF
+1028 DARTNADLKDF
-1039 LDTSKSSGG
+1039 LGTSKQSSSGG
-1048 SITVNVP
+1048 LTLNMP
-1055 VNVGGGDISEEDG
+1055 LTAGGGVTHDELAVFGEKIKSDIFKIYTD
-1068 KEVGAMIKQSVLS
+1068 AI
-1081 ILDEQMRPGGKLN
+1081 RPGGLLN

>member
-15 STSYQ
+15 SSSYQ
-20 REMSRASRLGTDYYK
+20 REMSRATRLGTDYYK
-35 TMEER
+35 TIEER
-40 SHRFDAY
+40 SRRFDAY

-61 LHSLKTSALGLATAF
+61 LHGLKSSALSLATAF

-96 ARVKMAVNS
+96 SRVKMAVNS
-105 VEGSVDN
+105 VEGSIDN
-112 YQNVQSR
+112 YQNVQKR

-152 NDTIDFIES
+152 NDTIDFIEA

-166 TLNAVAADRVQ
+166 TINATSAEKVQ
-177 TSINTINKAMITGR
+177 SSINAINKAMITGKV
-191 ITSKQWQDLMSS
+191 TSNDWKSIMAS
-203 TPNIASAL
+203 TPNVVEAL
-211 ADSLKKDEEAI
+211 SNSLKKDEAI
-222 KKLGLSGQISMRQL
+222 IKQLGMSGQISMRQL
-236 ADAMIKAKD
+236 ADAMIKVKD
-245 ETGEMADGMGNT
+245 ETGKLADNMGNT
-257 IKDGF
+257 VKDGF
-262 VQISN
+262 TQISN
-267 SFGTLIGEIND
+267 SFGTLIGELND

-356 VEKQSIAT
+356 IEKQSIAT

-495 KTNSANVDTEI
+495 KTNSAKTDKEI
-506 DNLKKNLE
+506 DKLKKDLE
-514 GKLKTEWVA
+514 EKLKTQWAA
-523 RGNYSAEL
+523 RGSYSAEL
-531 VVSKKDQS
+531 VVSKKDQT
-539 AINEYIEHVKT
+539 AINEYVGQVKA

-556 KSAISEFDFGTK
+556 NGTITADAFGNK
-568 LSQLN
+568 FSQLN

-614 QAVAAAVASGIKT
+614 QAVAVAVASGIKT

-672 NAALEHA
+672 DAALEHA

-730 ELYKSQLDKLNNQ
+730 ELYKSQLDKLKSQ

-769 EIQKKTLETKAVE
+769 EIQKKTLETKAIE
-782 LDKLNAQKEY
+782 LDQLNAKKEY
-792 KSILDSLRTP
+792 KSIMDSLRTP

-858 LNVAEDEKRL
+858 LNVAEDEKKL

-875 IAAQTELLNQKKINL
+875 IAAQTDLLNQKKINM
-890 EEYADFVVSIE
+890 EEYADFVVNIE
-901 DATQKKQ
+901 DKMQKKQ
-908 KDIQDA
+908 QDIQDA
-914 YTLATLG
+914 YTIATLG

-929 IADMFKETAGE
+929 IADMFKQTAGE
-940 SSAAYKIMF
+940 SSAVYKTMF
-949 LASKASAIAQA
+949 LVSKAAAIAQS
-960 IISTEIAANKA
+960 IVSTEVAATKA
-971 LELGPILGIPAAS
+971 LEIDPTGIMS
-984 MVRGLGYASVGM
+984 GVTRGLGYASVGM
-996 IAAQTISGMAHSG
+996 IAAQTIAGMAHSG
-1009 IDNIPREGT
+1009 IDSIPREGT
-1018 WLLDKGERVV
+1018 WLLDRGERVI
-1028 DARTNADLKNF
+1028 DARTNVDLKNF
-1039 LDTSKSSGG
+1039 LDTSKRSSGG
-1048 SITVNVP
+1048 LTLNMP
-1055 VNVGGGDISEEDG
+1055 LTAGGGVTHDELAVFGEKIKSDIFKNYID
-1068 KEVGAMIKQSVLS
+1068 AI
-1081 ILDEQMRPGGKLN
+1081 RPGGLLN

>member
-15 STSYQ
+15 SSSYQ
-20 REMSRASRLGTDYYK
+20 REMSRATRLGTDYYK
-35 TMEER
+35 TIEER
-40 SHRFDAY
+40 SRRFDAY

-61 LHSLKTSALGLATAF
+61 LHSLKSSALSLATAF

-96 ARVKMAVNS
+96 SRVKMAVNS
-105 VEGSVDN
+105 VEGSVDD
-112 YQNVQSR
+112 YQGVQKR

-152 NDTIDFIES
+152 NDTIDFIEA

-166 TLNAVAADRVQ
+166 TINATSAEKVQ
-177 TSINTINKAMITGR
+177 SSINAINKAMITGKVSSNDWKS
-191 ITSKQWQDLMSS
+191 IMSS
-203 TPNIASAL
+203 TPNVVEAL
-211 ADSLKKDEEAI
+211 SDSLKKDEAVI
-222 KKLGLSGQISMRQL
+222 KQLGMSGQISMRQL
-236 ADAMIKAKD
+236 ADAMIKVKD
-245 ETGEMADGMGNT
+245 ETGKLADNMGNT
-257 IKDGF
+257 VKDGF
-262 VQISN
+262 TQISN
-267 SFGTLIGEIND
+267 SFGTLIGELND

-289 LKIIADNIGLVTGAA
+289 LRIIADNIGLVTGAA

-455 EEAKKPIE
+455 KEAKQPIE

-474 KFKELNKG
+474 RFKELNKG
-482 RQDNIVAGLTVEV
+482 RQDNITAGLTVEV
-495 KTNSANVDTEI
+495 KTNSAKVDTEI
-506 DNLKKNLE
+506 DKLKKNLE
-514 GKLKTEWVA
+514 EKLKTQWAA

-539 AINEYIEHVKT
+539 AINEYVGQVKA

-556 KSAISEFDFGTK
+556 NGTITADAFGNK
-568 LSQLN
+568 FSQLN

-602 ELGEVKEKLTAI
+602 ALGEAQEKLIAI
-614 QAVAAAVASGIKT
+614 QGVAVAVASGIKT

-672 NAALEHA
+672 DAALEHA
-679 ADLFKL
+679 EDLITL
-685 ATTQELSGNMS
+685 ATTQKLSGNMS
-696 DALGKKL
+696 DELAEKL

-730 ELYKSQLDKLNNQ
+730 ELYKSQLDKLKSQ

-769 EIQKKTLETKAVE
+769 EIQKKALETKAIE
-782 LDKLNAQKEY
+782 LDRLNAQKEY

-838 MESAPT
+838 LESAPT

-875 IAAQTELLNQKKINL
+875 IAAQTELLNQKKINM
-890 EEYADFVVSIE
+890 EEYADFVVNIE
-901 DATQKKQ
+901 DKMQKKQ
-908 KDIQDA
+908 QDIQDA
-914 YTLATLG
+914 YTIATLG

-929 IADMFKETAGE
+929 IADMFKATAGE
-940 SSAAYKIMF
+940 SSAAYKAMF
-949 LASKASAIAQA
+949 LTSKAAAIAQA
-960 IISTEIAANKA
+960 IISTEVAADKA
-971 LELGPILGIPAAS
+971 LELGPILGIEASS

-1009 IDNIPREGT
+1009 IDHIPEDGT
-1018 WLLDKGERVV
+1018 WLLKKGERVI
-1028 DARTNADLKNF
+1028 DDRTNADLKDF
-1039 LDTSKSSGG
+1039 LGTSKQSSSGG
-1048 SITVNVP
+1048 LTLNMP
-1055 VNVGGGDISEEDG
+1055 LTAGGGVTHEDLAVFGEKIKSDIFRNYID
-1068 KEVGAMIKQSVLS
+1068 AI
-1081 ILDEQMRPGGKLN
+1081 RPGGVLN

>member
-15 STSYQ
+15 SSSYQ
-20 REMSRASRLGTDYYK
+20 REMSRATRLGTDYYK
-35 TMEER
+35 TIEER
-40 SHRFDAY
+40 SRRFDAY

-61 LHSLKTSALGLATAF
+61 LHSLKSSALSLATAF

-96 ARVKMAVNS
+96 SRVKMAVNS
-105 VEGSVDN
+105 VEGSIDN
-112 YQNVQSR
+112 YQNVQKR

-152 NDTIDFIES
+152 NDTIDFIEA

-166 TLNAVAADRVQ
+166 TINATSAEKVQ
-177 TSINTINKAMITGR
+177 SSINIINKAMITGKV
-191 ITSKQWQDLMSS
+191 SGKQWQDLMAS
-203 TPNIASAL
+203 TPNIVTAL
-211 ADSLKKDEEAI
+211 SNSIGKSEKVI
-222 KKLGLSGQISMRQL
+222 RNLGNSGQISMRQL
-236 ADAMIKAKD
+236 TDAMVKAKD
-245 ETGEMADGMGNT
+245 ETGKLADNMGNT

-267 SFGTLIGEIND
+267 SFGVLIGEIND
-278 SAGITRGLASG
+278 SVGITRGLASG

-347 AESELQKIA
+347 AEAELQKIA

-378 IRSAMNVRKTILAL
+378 IRSALHVRKTILAL

-474 KFKELNKG
+474 KFKKLNKG
-482 RQDNIVAGLTVEV
+482 RQDNIVAGLTVDV
-495 KTNSANVDTEI
+495 KTDSANVDTEI
-506 DNLKKNLE
+506 DKLKKNLE
-514 GKLKTEWVA
+514 EKLKTQWAA
-523 RGNYSAEL
+523 RGQYSAQK
-531 VVSKKDQS
+531 VVSKKDQA
-539 AINEYIEHVKT
+539 AINEYVGQVKA

-556 KSAISEFDFGTK
+556 NGTITADAFGNK
-568 LSQLN
+568 FSQLN

-587 TALGNMTGALLTSSG
+587 TALGNMTDALLTSSG
-602 ELGEVKEKLTAI
+602 ALGEAQEKLTAI
-614 QAVAAAVASGIKT
+614 QAVAVAVASGIKT

-646 LDVNN
+646 LDVNRV
-651 AKSDYGAES
+651 KSDKGAEA

-679 ADLFKL
+679 EDLITL
-685 ATTQELSGNMS
+685 ATTQKLSGNMS
-696 DALGKKL
+696 DELAEKL

-708 KLRQNYKLEQN
+708 KLRQNYKLEDK
-719 LKHSSSSKSPA
+719 LRHSSSSKSPA
-730 ELYKSQLDKLNNQ
+730 DLYKSQLDKLNNQ

-769 EIQKKTLETKAVE
+769 EIQKKTLETKAIE

-868 QDWKEQQ
+868 QDWKEKELKV
-875 IAAQTELLNQKKINL
+875 QTELLNEKKINIQ
-890 EEYADFVVSIE
+890 EYADFVVNIE
-901 DATQKKQ
+901 DTMQRKQ
-908 KDIQDA
+908 QDIQSA
-914 YTLATLG
+914 YTIATLG

-929 IADMFKETAGE
+929 IADMFKQTAGE
-940 SSAAYKIMF
+940 SSAAYKVMF
-949 LASKASAIAQA
+949 LASRAAAIAQA
-960 IISTEIAANKA
+960 TISTLVAANKA
-971 LELGPILGIPAAS
+971 RELGHPIGEIAAQTV
-984 MVRGLGYASVGM
+984 MGLGMANVGM
-996 IAAQTISGMAHSG
+996 IAAQTITGMAHSG
-1009 IDNIPREGT
+1009 IDRIPREGT
-1018 WLLDKGERVV
+1018 WLLEEGERVV
-1028 DARTNADLKNF
+1028 DARTNADLKDF
-1039 LDTSKSSGG
+1039 LGTSKQSSGG
-1048 SITVNVP
+1048 LTLNMP
-1055 VNVGGGDISEEDG
+1055 LTAGGGVTHEDLAVFGEKIKSDIFRNYID
-1068 KEVGAMIKQSVLS
+1068 AI
-1081 ILDEQMRPGGKLN
+1081 RPGGVLN

>member
-15 STSYQ
+15 SSSYQ
-20 REMSRASRLGTDYYK
+20 REMSRATRLGTDYYK
-35 TMEER
+35 TIEER
-40 SHRFDAY
+40 SRRFDAY

-61 LHSLKTSALGLATAF
+61 LHSLKSSALSLATAF

-96 ARVKMAVNS
+96 SRVKMAVNS
-105 VEGSVDN
+105 VEGSIDN
-112 YQNVQSR
+112 YQNVQKR

-152 NDTIDFIES
+152 NDTIDFIEA

-166 TLNAVAADRVQ
+166 TINATSAEKVQ
-177 TSINTINKAMITGR
+177 SSINAINKAMITGKVSSNDWKS
-191 ITSKQWQDLMSS
+191 IMAS
-203 TPNIASAL
+203 TPNVVEAL
-211 ADSLKKDEEAI
+211 SNSLKKDEAVI
-222 KKLGLSGQISMRQL
+222 KQLGMSGQISMRQL

-245 ETGEMADGMGNT
+245 ETGAAADNMGNT

-262 VQISN
+262 TQISN
-267 SFGTLIGEIND
+267 SFGTLIGELND

-289 LKIIADNIGLVTGAA
+289 LRIIADNIGLVTGAA

-378 IRSAMNVRKTILAL
+378 IRSALHVRKTILAL

-455 EEAKKPIE
+455 KEAKQPIE
-463 ELQLPVDQLLA
+463 DLQLPVDQLLA

-482 RQDNIVAGLTVEV
+482 RQQTYIANLEVEV
-495 KTNSANVDTEI
+495 KTNSAKTDKEI

-514 GKLKTEWVA
+514 EKLKTQWAA
-523 RGNYSAEL
+523 RGQYSAQK
-531 VVSKKDQS
+531 VVSKHDQT
-539 AINEYIEHVKT
+539 AINEYIGQLKN

-556 KSAISEFDFGTK
+556 KGTISEFDFGNK
-568 LSQLN
+568 FSQLN

-587 TALGNMTGALLTSSG
+587 TALGNMTDALLTSSG
-602 ELGEVKEKLTAI
+602 ALGEAQEKLTAI
-614 QAVAAAVASGIKT
+614 QAVAVAVASGIKT

-672 NAALEHA
+672 DAALEHA

-838 MESAPT
+838 LESSPT

-868 QDWKEQQ
+868 QDWQEQQ
-875 IAAQTELLNQKKINL
+875 IAMQTELLDQKLINQQ
-890 EEYADFVVSIE
+890 EYADAVVNIE
-901 DATQKKQ
+901 ETMQRKQ
-908 KDIQDA
+908 QDIQSA

-929 IADMFKETAGE
+929 IADMFKATAGE
-940 SSAAYKIMF
+940 SSAVYKTMF
-949 LASKASAIAQA
+949 LVSKAAAIAQS
-960 IISTEIAANKA
+960 IVSTEVAATKA
-971 LELGPILGIPAAS
+971 LEIDPTGIMS
-984 MVRGLGYASVGM
+984 GVTRGLGYASVGM

-1009 IDNIPREGT
+1009 IDHIPEDGT
-1018 WLLDKGERVV
+1018 WLLKKGERVI
-1028 DARTNADLKNF
+1028 DDRTNADLKDF
-1039 LDTSKSSGG
+1039 LGTSKQSSSGG
-1048 SITVNVP
+1048 LTLNMP
-1055 VNVGGGDISEEDG
+1055 LTAGGGVTHDELAVFGEKIKSDIFKNYID
-1068 KEVGAMIKQSVLS
+1068 AI
-1081 ILDEQMRPGGKLN
+1081 RPGGLLN

>member
-15 STSYQ
+15 SSSYQ
-20 REMSRASRLGTDYYK
+20 REMSRATRLGTDYYK
-35 TMEER
+35 TIEER
-40 SHRFDAY
+40 SRRFDAY

-61 LHSLKTSALGLATAF
+61 LHSLKSSALSLVAAF

-96 ARVKMAVNS
+96 SRVKMAVNS
-105 VEGSVDN
+105 VEGSIDN
-112 YQNVQSR
+112 YQNVQKR

-152 NDTIDFIES
+152 NDTIDFIEA

-166 TLNAVAADRVQ
+166 TINATSAEKVQ
-177 TSINTINKAMITGR
+177 SSINIINKAMITGKV
-191 ITSKQWQDLMSS
+191 SGKQWQDLMAS
-203 TPNIASAL
+203 TPNIVTAL
-211 ADSLKKDEEAI
+211 SNSIGKSEKVI
-222 KKLGLSGQISMRQL
+222 RNLGNSGQISMRQL
-236 ADAMIKAKD
+236 TDAMVKAKED
-245 ETGEMADGMGNT
+245 TGKMADSMGNT
-257 IKDGF
+257 TKDGF
-262 VQISN
+262 TQISN
-267 SFGTLIGEIND
+267 SFGTLIGEIN
-278 SAGITRGLASG
+278 SNAGLTQGLASG
-289 LKIIADNIGLVTGAA
+289 LKIVADNIGLVTGAA

-378 IRSAMNVRKTILAL
+378 IQSAMNVRKTILAL

-455 EEAKKPIE
+455 KEAKQPIE
-463 ELQLPVDQLLA
+463 DLQLPVDQLLA

-482 RQDNIVAGLTVEV
+482 RQQTYIANLEVEV
-495 KTNSANVDTEI
+495 KTNSAKTDKEI

-514 GKLKTEWVA
+514 EKLKTQWAA
-523 RGNYSAEL
+523 RGSYSAEL
-531 VVSKKDQS
+531 VVSKKDQT
-539 AINEYIEHVKT
+539 AINEYVGQVKA

-556 KSAISEFDFGTK
+556 NGTITADTFGNK
-568 LSQLN
+568 FSQLN

-587 TALGNMTGALLTSSG
+587 TALGNMTGALLTSSSA
-602 ELGEVKEKLTAI
+602 LGEAQEKLIAI
-614 QAVAAAVASGIKT
+614 QGVAVAVASGIKT

-672 NAALEHA
+672 DAALEHA
-679 ADLFKL
+679 EDLITL
-685 ATTQELSGNMS
+685 ATTQKLSGNMS
-696 DALGKKL
+696 DELAEKL

-730 ELYKSQLDKLNNQ
+730 ELYKSQLDKLKSQ

-769 EIQKKTLETKAVE
+769 EIQKKALETKAIE
-782 LDKLNAQKEY
+782 LDRLNAQKEY

-875 IAAQTELLNQKKINL
+875 IAAQTELLNQKKINM
-890 EEYADFVVSIE
+890 EEYADFVVNIE
-901 DATQKKQ
+901 DKMQKKQ
-908 KDIQDA
+908 QDIQDA
-914 YTLATLG
+914 YTIATLG

-929 IADMFKETAGE
+929 IADMFKATAGE
-940 SSAAYKIMF
+940 SSAAYKAMF
-949 LASKASAIAQA
+949 LTSKAAAIAQA
-960 IISTEIAANKA
+960 IISTEVAADKA
-971 LELGPILGIPAAS
+971 LELGPILGIEASS

-1009 IDNIPREGT
+1009 IDHIPEDGT
-1018 WLLDKGERVV
+1018 WLLKKGERVI
-1028 DARTNADLKNF
+1028 DDRTNADLKDF
-1039 LDTSKSSGG
+1039 LGTSKQSSSGG
-1048 SITVNVP
+1048 LTLNMP
-1055 VNVGGGDISEEDG
+1055 LTAGGGVTHEDLAVFGEKIKSDIFRNYID
-1068 KEVGAMIKQSVLS
+1068 AI
-1081 ILDEQMRPGGKLN
+1081 RPGGVLN

>member
-15 STSYQ
+15 SSSYQ
-20 REMSRASRLGTDYYK
+20 REMSRATRLGTDYYK
-35 TMEER
+35 TIEER
-40 SHRFDAY
+40 SRRFDAY

-61 LHSLKTSALGLATAF
+61 LHSLKSSALSLATAF

-96 ARVKMAVNS
+96 SRVKMAVNS
-105 VEGSVDN
+105 VEGSIDN
-112 YQNVQSR
+112 YQNVQKR

-152 NDTIDFIES
+152 NDTIDFIEA

-166 TLNAVAADRVQ
+166 TINATSAEKVQ
-177 TSINTINKAMITGR
+177 SSINAINKAMITGKVSSNDWKS
-191 ITSKQWQDLMSS
+191 IMAS
-203 TPNIASAL
+203 TPNVVEAL
-211 ADSLKKDEEAI
+211 SNSLKKDEAVI
-222 KKLGLSGQISMRQL
+222 KQLGMSGQISMRQL
-236 ADAMIKAKD
+236 ADAMIKVRD
-245 ETGEMADGMGNT
+245 ETGKMADNMGNT

-262 VQISN
+262 TQISN
-267 SFGTLIGEIND
+267 SFGTLIGEIN
-278 SAGITRGLASG
+278 SNAGLTQGLASG
-289 LKIIADNIGLVTGAA
+289 LRIIADNIGIVTGAA

-318 LSNSIIDAT
+318 LSDSVINAT
-327 KTTLDNSNKTYS
+327 KTTLDNRTAQISLAQTQLSAVKTLQAKAVAEVNAARFEAQRAVGLKANLIAQNNLTAAINRQTQANKEL
-339 NALAQKHL
+339 ALAQSK
-347 AESELQKIA
+347 
-356 VEKQSIAT
+356 VDT
-364 TKQASIARLQNVAS
+364 
-378 IRSAMNVRKTILAL
+378 
-392 EAQEIALTDRETQA
+392 LTS
-406 KTRLAAANRQVSVLA
+406 KMGLLS

-474 KFKELNKG
+474 RFKELNKG

-495 KTNSANVDTEI
+495 KTDSAKVDTEI

-514 GKLKTEWVA
+514 GKLKTKWAA
-523 RGNYSAEL
+523 RGVYSTEL
-531 VVSKKDQS
+531 VVSKKDQT
-539 AINEYIEHVKT
+539 AINEYIGQLKN

-556 KSAISEFDFGTK
+556 KGTISEFDFGTK
-568 LSQLN
+568 LSQLS

-602 ELGEVKEKLTAI
+602 ALGKAQEKLIAI
-614 QAVAAAVASGIKT
+614 QGVAVAVASGIKT

-679 ADLFKL
+679 ADLIKL

-696 DALGKKL
+696 DELAEKL

-708 KLRQNYKLEQN
+708 KLRQNYKLEDK
-719 LKHSSSSKSPA
+719 LRHSSSSKSPA
-730 ELYKSQLDKLNNQ
+730 DLYKSQLDKLNNQ

-769 EIQKKTLETKAVE
+769 EIQKKTLETKAIE

-792 KSILDSLRTP
+792 KSIMDSLRSP

-868 QDWKEQQ
+868 QDWKEKELKV
-875 IAAQTELLNQKKINL
+875 QTELLNEKKINIQ
-890 EEYADFVVSIE
+890 EYADFVVNIE
-901 DATQKKQ
+901 DTMQRKQ
-908 KDIQDA
+908 QDIQSA
-914 YTLATLG
+914 YTIATLG

-929 IADMFKETAGE
+929 IADMFKQTAGE
-940 SSAAYKIMF
+940 SSAVYKTMF
-949 LASKASAIAQA
+949 LVSKAAAIAQS
-960 IISTEIAANKA
+960 IVSTEVAATKA
-971 LELGPILGIPAAS
+971 LEIDPTGIMS
-984 MVRGLGYASVGM
+984 GVTRGLGYASVGM
-996 IAAQTISGMAHSG
+996 IAAQTITGMAHSG
-1009 IDNIPREGT
+1009 IDRIPREGT
-1018 WLLDKGERVV
+1018 WLLEEGERVV
-1028 DARTNADLKNF
+1028 DARTNADLKDF
-1039 LDTSKSSGG
+1039 LGTSKQSSSGG
-1048 SITVNVP
+1048 LTLNMP
-1055 VNVGGGDISEEDG
+1055 LTAGGGVTHDELAVFGEKIKSDIFKIYTD
-1068 KEVGAMIKQSVLS
+1068 AI
-1081 ILDEQMRPGGKLN
+1081 RPGGLLN

>member
-15 STSYQ
+15 SSSYQ
-20 REMSRASRLGTDYYK
+20 REMSRATRLGTDYYK
-35 TMEER
+35 TIEER
-40 SHRFDAY
+40 SRRFDAY

-61 LHSLKTSALGLATAF
+61 LHSLKSSALGLATTF

-96 ARVKMAVNS
+96 ARVKMAINS
-105 VEGSVDN
+105 VGGSVDD
-112 YQNVQSR
+112 YQDVQNR

-152 NDTIDFIES
+152 NDTIDFIEA

-166 TLNAVAADRVQ
+166 TLNAVAADKVQ
-177 TSINTINKAMITGR
+177 TSIGVINKAMITGKV
-191 ITSKQWQDLMSS
+191 SGKQWQQLMES

-211 ADSLKKDEEAI
+211 ADSLKKDEAI
-222 KKLGLSGQISMRQL
+222 IKNLGLSGQISMRQL
-236 ADAMIKAKD
+236 ADAMIKARD
-245 ETGEMADGMGNT
+245 ETGKMADGMGNT
-257 IKDGF
+257 VKDGF
-262 VQISN
+262 TQISN
-267 SFGTLIGEIND
+267 SFGVLIGELND
-278 SAGITRGLASG
+278 SVGITRGLASG
-289 LKIIADNIGLVTGAA
+289 LRIIADNIGLVTGAA

-318 LSNSIIDAT
+318 LSDSVINAT
-327 KTTLDNSNKTYS
+327 KTTLNNRTAQISLAQTQLAAVKTLQAKAVAEA
-339 NALAQKHL
+339 NAARFEAQRAVGLKANLIAQNNLTAAINRQTQANNQLALAQ
-347 AESELQKIA
+347 SR
-356 VEKQSIAT
+356 VD
-364 TKQASIARLQNVAS
+364 
-378 IRSAMNVRKTILAL
+378 
-392 EAQEIALTDRETQA
+392 ALTS
-406 KTRLAAANRQVSVLA
+406 KMGLLS
-421 RASSGLLGLLGGPV
+421 RASSGLLGLLGGPM

-514 GKLKTEWVA
+514 GKLKTEWGA
-523 RGNYSAEL
+523 RGSYSAEL
-531 VVSKKDQS
+531 VVSKKDQ
-539 AINEYIEHVKT
+539 ATINEYIEQVKT
-550 LKSELD
+550 LKVELD
-556 KSAISEFDFGTK
+556 KSAISEFEFGTK

-587 TALGNMTGALLTSSG
+587 TALGNMTGALLTASG
-602 ELGEVKEKLTAI
+602 ALGETQVKLGAI
-614 QAVAAAVASGIKT
+614 QGVAEAAASSMKKL
-627 IDVVDF
+627 DLVDF
-633 PNLDNQLGTLSLQ
+633 PNLDNQLGTLSQQ
-646 LDVNN
+646 LDVSRVK
-651 AKSDYGAES
+651 ADYGAEA

-672 NAALEHA
+672 DAALEHA
-679 ADLFKL
+679 EDLIKL
-685 ATTQELSGNMS
+685 ATTQQLSGNMS
-696 DALGKKL
+696 DKLGEKL
-703 TELAN
+703 TELAG
-708 KLRQNYKLEQN
+708 KLRQNHKLEEN
-719 LKHSSSSKSPA
+719 LKQSSKGKSPA
-730 ELYKSQLDKLNNQ
+730 DLYKSQLDKLNNQ

-763 ELRKLS
+763 ELSKLT

-858 LNVAEDEKRL
+858 LNVAEDDKKL
-868 QDWKEQQ
+868 HDWQEQQ
-875 IAAQTELLNQKKINL
+875 IAMQTELLDQKLINQQ
-890 EEYADFVVSIE
+890 EYADAVVNIE
-901 DATQKKQ
+901 ETMQRKQ
-908 KDIQDA
+908 QDIQSA

-929 IADMFKETAGE
+929 IADMFKQTAGE
-940 SSAAYKIMF
+940 SSAAYKVMF
-949 LASKASAIAQA
+949 LASRAAAIAQA
-960 IISTEIAANKA
+960 TISTLVAANKA
-971 LELGPILGIPAAS
+971 RELGYPMGEIAAS
-984 MVRGLGYASVGM
+984 TVMGLGMANVGM

-1018 WLLDKGERVV
+1018 WLLDRGERVV
-1028 DARTNADLKNF
+1028 DARTNADLKDF
-1039 LDTSKSSGG
+1039 LGTSKRSSSGG
-1048 SITVNVP
+1048 LTLNMP
-1055 VNVGGGDISEEDG
+1055 LTAGGGVTHEDLAVFGETIKADILR
-1068 KEVGAMIKQSVLS
+1068 AYTNAI
-1081 ILDEQMRPGGKLN
+1081 RPGGVLN

>member
-15 STSYQ
+15 SSSYQ
-20 REMSRASRLGTDYYK
+20 REMSRATRLGTDYYK
-35 TMEER
+35 TIEER
-40 SHRFDAY
+40 SRRFDAY

-61 LHSLKTSALGLATAF
+61 LHGLKSSALSLATAF

-105 VEGSVDN
+105 VGGSVDD
-112 YQNVQSR
+112 YQDVQKR

-152 NDTIDFIES
+152 NDTIDFIEA

-166 TLNAVAADRVQ
+166 TLNAVAADKVQ
-177 TSINTINKAMITGR
+177 TSIGVINKAMITGKV
-191 ITSKQWQDLMSS
+191 SGKQWQQLMES

-211 ADSLKKDEEAI
+211 ADSLKKNEVAI

-236 ADAMIKAKD
+236 AEAMIKAKD
-245 ETGEMADGMGNT
+245 ETGSAADGMGNT

-262 VQISN
+262 TQISN
-267 SFGTLIGEIND
+267 SFGTLIGELND

-289 LKIIADNIGLVTGAA
+289 LRIIADNIGLVTGAA

-378 IRSAMNVRKTILAL
+378 IQSAMNVRKTILAL

-474 KFKELNKG
+474 RFKELNKG

-531 VVSKKDQS
+531 VVSKKDQV
-539 AINEYIEHVKT
+539 AINEYVGQVKA

-556 KSAISEFDFGTK
+556 NGTITADAFGNK
-568 LSQLN
+568 FSQLN

-587 TALGNMTGALLTSSG
+587 TALGNMTGALLTSSSA
-602 ELGEVKEKLTAI
+602 LGEAQEKLIAI
-614 QAVAAAVASGIKT
+614 QGVAVAVASGIKT

-646 LDVNN
+646 LDVNRV
-651 AKSDYGAES
+651 KSDKGAEA

-672 NAALEHA
+672 DAALEHA
-679 ADLFKL
+679 EDLITL
-685 ATTQELSGNMS
+685 ATTQKLSGNMS
-696 DALGKKL
+696 DDLGKKL

-769 EIQKKTLETKAVE
+769 EIQKKTLETKAIE
-782 LDKLNAQKEY
+782 LDRLNAQKEY
-792 KSILDSLRTP
+792 KSIMDSLRTP
-802 AEQQLDTYKKH
+802 AEQQIDTYKKH

-838 MESAPT
+838 LESAPT

-875 IAAQTELLNQKKINL
+875 IAAQTELLNEKKINL
-890 EEYADFVVSIE
+890 EEYADFVVNIE
-901 DATQKKQ
+901 DKMQKKQ
-908 KDIQDA
+908 QDIQDA
-914 YTLATLG
+914 YTIATLG
-921 TFSSLTGS
+921 TFSTLTGS
-929 IADMFKETAGE
+929 IADMFKQTAGE

-949 LASKASAIAQA
+949 LTSKAAAIAQA
-960 IISTEIAANKA
+960 TISTYVAADKA
-971 LELGPILGIPAAS
+971 LELGYPMGEIAAS
-984 MVRGLGYASVGM
+984 TVMGLGMANVGM
-996 IAAQTISGMAHSG
+996 IAAQTITGMAHSG
-1009 IDNIPREGT
+1009 IDRIPREGT
-1018 WLLDKGERVV
+1018 WLLEEGERVV
-1028 DARTNADLKNF
+1028 DARTNADLKDF
-1039 LDTSKSSGG
+1039 LGTSKQSSSGG
-1048 SITVNVP
+1048 LTLNMP
-1055 VNVGGGDISEEDG
+1055 LTAGGGVTHEELAVFGEKIKSDIFRNYID
-1068 KEVGAMIKQSVLS
+1068 AI
-1081 ILDEQMRPGGKLN
+1081 RPGGVLN

>member
-15 STSYQ
+15 ATSYQ

-40 SHRFDAY
+40 SRRFDAY
-47 IASNNRSIQAMNAQ
+47 IASNNRTIQAMNAQ

-112 YQNVQSR
+112 YQDVQNR

-152 NDTIDFIES
+152 NDTIDFIEA

-166 TLNAVAADRVQ
+166 TINATSAEKVQ
-177 TSINTINKAMITGR
+177 SSINAINKAMITGKVSSNDWKS
-191 ITSKQWQDLMSS
+191 IMAS
-203 TPNIASAL
+203 TPNVVTAL
-211 ADSLKKDEEAI
+211 SNSTGKAEAVI
-222 KKLGLSGQISMRQL
+222 KNLGTSGQISMRQL
-236 ADAMIKAKD
+236 ADAMIKVKD
-245 ETGEMADGMGNT
+245 ETGQMADGMGNT

-267 SFGTLIGEIND
+267 SFGVLIGEIND

-304 GVFVSIGLGRYFGR
+304 GVFVAIGLGRYLGH
-318 LSNSIIDAT
+318 LSDSIVKAT
-327 KTTLDNSNKTYS
+327 KTTLDNRTAQISLAQTQLAAVKTLQAKAVAEV
-339 NALAQKHL
+339 NAARFEAQRAVGLKANLIAQNNLTAAINRQTQANNQLALAQ
-347 AESELQKIA
+347 SR
-356 VEKQSIAT
+356 VD
-364 TKQASIARLQNVAS
+364 
-378 IRSAMNVRKTILAL
+378 
-392 EAQEIALTDRETQA
+392 ALTS
-406 KTRLAAANRQVSVLA
+406 KMGLLS
-421 RASSGLLGLLGGPV
+421 RASSGLLGLLGGPM

-448 FSMRDGA
+448 FAMRDGA
-455 EEAKKPIE
+455 DSAKKPIE
-463 ELQLPVDQLLA
+463 DLQLPVDQLLA

-506 DNLKKNLE
+506 DKLKKNLE
-514 GKLKTEWVA
+514 GKLKTEWAA
-523 RGNYSAEL
+523 RGNFSVEL
-531 VVSKKDQS
+531 VVSKKDQA
-539 AINEYIEHVKT
+539 AINEYVGQVRT

-556 KSAISEFDFGTK
+556 KGTITADAFGNK
-568 LSQLN
+568 FSQLN

-587 TALGNMTGALLTSSG
+587 TALGNMTGSLLTASSA
-602 ELGEVKEKLTAI
+602 LGETQVKLGAI
-614 QAVAAAVASGIKT
+614 QAVAEAVAGGVKKL
-627 IDVVDF
+627 DLVDF
-633 PNLDNQLGTLSLQ
+633 PNLDNQLGTLSQQ
-646 LDVNN
+646 LDVSRV
-651 AKSDYGAES
+651 KSQYGAEA

-672 NAALEHA
+672 DAALDHA
-679 ADLFKL
+679 EDLIKL
-685 ATTQELSGNMS
+685 ATTQQLSGNMS
-696 DALGKKL
+696 DKLCEKL
-703 TELAN
+703 TELAD
-708 KLRQNYKLEQN
+708 KLRQNHKLEEN
-719 LKHSSSSKSPA
+719 LKQSSKGKSPA
-730 ELYKSQLDKLNNQ
+730 ELYKSQLDKLNSQ

-752 LQKLRRQLAEG
+752 LQKLRRQLSEG
-763 ELRKLS
+763 ELKKLS
-769 EIQKKTLETKAVE
+769 EIQKKTLETKAIE

-792 KSILDSLRTP
+792 KSIMDSLRTP

-929 IADMFKETAGE
+929 IADMFKQTAGE
-940 SSAAYKIMF
+940 SSAAYKVMF
-949 LASKASAIAQA
+949 LASRAAAIAQA
-960 IISTEIAANKA
+960 TISTLVAANKA
-971 LELGPILGIPAAS
+971 RELGEPMGEIAAATV
-984 MVRGLGYASVGM
+984 MGLGMANVGLIAS
-996 IAAQTISGMAHSG
+996 QTISGMAHSG
-1009 IDNIPREGT
+1009 IDSIPREGT

-1068 KEVGAMIKQSVLS
+1068 KEIGIMIKQSVLS

>member
-15 STSYQ
+15 SSSYQ
-20 REMSRASRLGTDYYK
+20 REMSRATRLGTDYYK
-35 TMEER
+35 TIEER
-40 SHRFDAY
+40 SRRFDAY

-61 LHSLKTSALGLATAF
+61 LHGLKSSALSLATAF

-96 ARVKMAVNS
+96 SRVKMAVNS
-105 VEGSVDN
+105 VEGSIDN
-112 YQNVQSR
+112 YQNVQKR

-152 NDTIDFIES
+152 NDTIDFIEA

-166 TLNAVAADRVQ
+166 TINATSAEKVQ
-177 TSINTINKAMITGR
+177 SSINIINKAMITGKV
-191 ITSKQWQDLMSS
+191 SGKQWQDLMAS
-203 TPNIASAL
+203 TPNIVTAL
-211 ADSLKKDEEAI
+211 SNSIGKSEKVI
-222 KKLGLSGQISMRQL
+222 RNLGNSGQISMRQL
-236 ADAMIKAKD
+236 TDAMVKAKD
-245 ETGEMADGMGNT
+245 ETGRLADNMGNT

-262 VQISN
+262 TQISN
-267 SFGTLIGEIND
+267 SFGTLIGEIN
-278 SAGITRGLASG
+278 SNAGLTQGLASG
-289 LKIIADNIGLVTGAA
+289 LRIIADNIGLVTGAA

-327 KTTLDNSNKTYS
+327 KTTLDNSSKTYS

-347 AESELQKIA
+347 AEAELQKIA

-406 KTRLAAANRQVSVLA
+406 KNRLAAANRQVSVLA

-474 KFKELNKG
+474 RFKELNKG

-495 KTNSANVDTEI
+495 KTDSANVDTEI
-506 DNLKKNLE
+506 DKLKKNLE
-514 GKLKTEWVA
+514 EKLKTQWAA
-523 RGNYSAEL
+523 RGQYSAQK
-531 VVSKKDQS
+531 VVSKKDQA
-539 AINEYIEHVKT
+539 AINEYVGQVKA

-556 KSAISEFDFGTK
+556 NGTITADAFGNK
-568 LSQLN
+568 FSQLN

-587 TALGNMTGALLTSSG
+587 TALGNMTGALLTSSSA
-602 ELGEVKEKLTAI
+602 LGEAQEKLIAI
-614 QAVAAAVASGIKT
+614 QGVAVAVASGIKT

-696 DALGKKL
+696 DDLGKKL

-769 EIQKKTLETKAVE
+769 EIQKKTLETKAIE

-792 KSILDSLRTP
+792 KSIMDSLRSP
-802 AEQQLDTYKKH
+802 AEQQLDTYKQH
-813 LEFIEKGNFS
+813 LAVLEKGNFS

-875 IAAQTELLNQKKINL
+875 IAAQTDLLNQKKINL
-890 EEYADFVVSIE
+890 EEYADFVVNIE
-901 DATQKKQ
+901 DKMQKKQ
-908 KDIQDA
+908 QDIQDA
-914 YTLATLG
+914 YTIATLG

-929 IADMFKETAGE
+929 IADMFKATAGE
-940 SSAAYKIMF
+940 SSAAYKAMF
-949 LASKASAIAQA
+949 LTSKAAAIAQA
-960 IISTEIAANKA
+960 IISTEVAADKA
-971 LELGPILGIPAAS
+971 LELGPILGIEASS

-1009 IDNIPREGT
+1009 IDHIPEDGT
-1018 WLLDKGERVV
+1018 WLLKKGERVI
-1028 DARTNADLKNF
+1028 DDRTNADLKDF
-1039 LDTSKSSGG
+1039 LGTSKQSSSGG
-1048 SITVNVP
+1048 LTLNMP
-1055 VNVGGGDISEEDG
+1055 LTAGGGVTHEDLAVFGEKIKSDIFRNYID
-1068 KEVGAMIKQSVLS
+1068 AI
-1081 ILDEQMRPGGKLN
+1081 RPGGVLN

>member
-15 STSYQ
+15 SSSYQ
-20 REMSRASRLGTDYYK
+20 REMSRATRLGTDYYK
-35 TMEER
+35 TIEER
-40 SHRFDAY
+40 SRRFDAY

-61 LHSLKTSALGLATAF
+61 LHSLKSSALGLATAF
-76 AGGFA
+76 VGGFA
-81 ITSIINTADDWGQMA
+81 ITSIINNADDWGQMA

-105 VEGSVDN
+105 VGGSVDD
-112 YQNVQSR
+112 YQDVQNR

-152 NDTIDFIES
+152 NDTIDFIEA

-177 TSINTINKAMITGR
+177 TSINTINKAMITGKV
-191 ITSKQWQDLMSS
+191 TSKQWQDLMSS

-211 ADSLKKDEEAI
+211 ADSLKKDEEVI
-222 KKLGLSGQISMRQL
+222 KKLGLNGQISMRQL
-236 ADAMIKAKD
+236 ADAMIKVRD
-245 ETGEMADGMGNT
+245 ETGKMADNMGNT
-257 IKDGF
+257 VKDGF
-262 VQISN
+262 TQISN
-267 SFGTLIGEIND
+267 SFGTLIGELND

-289 LKIIADNIGLVTGAA
+289 LRIIADNIGLVTGAA

-318 LSNSIIDAT
+318 LSDSVINAT
-327 KTTLDNSNKTYS
+327 KTTLNNRTAQISSTQAQLAAAKALQAKAVAEVNVARFEAQRAVGLRANLIAQNNLTAAI
-339 NALAQKHL
+339 NRQTQANNQLALAQ
-347 AESELQKIA
+347 SR
-356 VEKQSIAT
+356 VD
-364 TKQASIARLQNVAS
+364 
-378 IRSAMNVRKTILAL
+378 
-392 EAQEIALTDRETQA
+392 ALTS
-406 KTRLAAANRQVSVLA
+406 KMGLLS

-455 EEAKKPIE
+455 AEAKKPIE

-482 RQDNIVAGLTVEV
+482 RQDSIVAGLTVQV
-495 KTNSANVDTEI
+495 KTDSASVDTEI
-506 DNLKKNLE
+506 DNLKENLEKNLR
-514 GKLKTEWVA
+514 TEWVTGNWSA
-523 RGNYSAEL
+523 RL
-531 VVSKKDQS
+531 VVSKKDQA
-539 AINEYIEHVKT
+539 AINEYIEQVKI

-556 KSAISEFDFGTK
+556 KSAISEFDFGTN

-587 TALGNMTGALLTSSG
+587 TALGNMTGALLTASG
-602 ELGEVKEKLTAI
+602 ALGETQVKLGAI
-614 QAVAAAVASGIKT
+614 QGVAEAAASSMKKL
-627 IDVVDF
+627 DLVDF
-633 PNLDNQLGTLSLQ
+633 PNLDNQLGTLSQQ
-646 LDVNN
+646 LDVSRV
-651 AKSDYGAES
+651 KSQYGAEA

-672 NAALEHA
+672 DAALDHA
-679 ADLFKL
+679 EDLIKL
-685 ATTQELSGNMS
+685 ATTQQLSGNMS
-696 DALGKKL
+696 DKLGEKL
-703 TELAN
+703 TELAG
-708 KLRQNYKLEQN
+708 KLRQNHKLEEN
-719 LKHSSSSKSPA
+719 LKQSSKGKSPA

-763 ELRKLS
+763 ELSKLS
-769 EIQKKTLETKAVE
+769 EIQKKTLETKAIE
-782 LDKLNAQKEY
+782 LDRLNAQKEY
-792 KSILDSLRTP
+792 KSIMDSLRTP

-823 LREREELLARMTKKS
+823 LREREALLARMNKKS

-858 LNVAEDEKRL
+858 LNVAEDDKKL
-868 QDWKEQQ
+868 HDWQEQQ
-875 IAAQTELLNQKKINL
+875 IAMQTELLDQKLISQQ
-890 EEYADFVVSIE
+890 EYADAVVNIE
-901 DATQKKQ
+901 DTMHKKQ
-908 KDIQDA
+908 QDIQDA

-929 IADMFKETAGE
+929 IADMFKQTAGE
-940 SSAAYKIMF
+940 SSAAYKVMF
-949 LASKASAIAQA
+949 LASRAAAIAQA
-960 IISTEIAANKA
+960 TISTLVAANKA
-971 LELGPILGIPAAS
+971 RELGYPMGEIAAS
-984 MVRGLGYASVGM
+984 TVMGLGMANVGM

-1018 WLLDKGERVV
+1018 WLLDRGERVV
-1028 DARTNADLKNF
+1028 DARTNADLKDF
-1039 LDTSKSSGG
+1039 LGTSKRSSSGG
-1048 SITVNVP
+1048 LTLNMP
-1055 VNVGGGDISEEDG
+1055 LTAGGGVTHEDLAVFGETIKADILR
-1068 KEVGAMIKQSVLS
+1068 AYTNAI
-1081 ILDEQMRPGGKLN
+1081 RPGGVLN